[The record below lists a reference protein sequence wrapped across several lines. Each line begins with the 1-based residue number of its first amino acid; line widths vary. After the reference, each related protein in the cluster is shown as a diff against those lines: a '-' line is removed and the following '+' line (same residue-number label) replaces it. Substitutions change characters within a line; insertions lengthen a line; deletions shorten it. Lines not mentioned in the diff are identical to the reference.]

1 MIFSR
6 ARAAGLIFIMF
17 SFSLARSSAQM
28 QTKAS
33 ESDSTAVKQVVAGYD
48 NAFNQHDAHAVG
60 ALFAEESDFTNMR
73 GAGKH
78 GRKDIEQNYGTLFAG
93 GLKSAHRTDTVKNI
107 RFLTSEIAQVDADWE
122 MTGTKAADGSENPA
136 RKGYLDW
143 VVAKVNGQWL
153 IVVFHESEF
162 PK

>member
-1 MIFSR
+1 MISGR
-6 ARAAGLIFIMF
+6 AKAAGLIFVML
-17 SFSLARSSAQM
+17 SFSLASSRAQM

-33 ESDSTAVKQVVAGYD
+33 EADSTAVKQVVASYD

-60 ALFAEESDFTNMR
+60 ALFAEEGDFTNMR
-73 GAGKH
+73 GASKH
-78 GRKDIEQNYGTLFAG
+78 GRKDIEQNYGNLFAG
-93 GLKSAHRTDTVKNI
+93 GLKSSHRTDTVKNV

-122 MTGTKAADGSENPA
+122 MTGTKAADGSDNPT

>member
-1 MIFSR
+1 MISGR
-6 ARAAGLIFIMF
+6 ARATGLIFVML
-17 SFSLARSSAQM
+17 SFSLASSSAQM

-33 ESDSTAVKQVVAGYD
+33 EADSTAVKQVVANYD
-48 NAFNQHDAHAVG
+48 NAFNQHDAHGVG
-60 ALFAEESDFTNMR
+60 ALFAEEGDFTNMR
-73 GAGKH
+73 GASRH
-78 GRKDIEQNYGTLFAG
+78 GRKDIEQNYGNLFAG
-93 GLKSAHRTDTVKNI
+93 GLKSSHRTDTVKNV
-107 RFLTSEIAQVDADWE
+107 RFLTPEIAQVDADWE
-122 MTGTKAADGSENPA
+122 MAGTKAADGSDNPT

>member
-1 MIFSR
+1 
-6 ARAAGLIFIMF
+6 
-17 SFSLARSSAQM
+17 
-28 QTKAS
+28 
-33 ESDSTAVKQVVAGYD
+33 
-48 NAFNQHDAHAVG
+48 
-60 ALFAEESDFTNMR
+60 
-73 GAGKH
+73 
-78 GRKDIEQNYGTLFAG
+78 
-93 GLKSAHRTDTVKNI
+93 VKNV

-122 MTGTKAADGSENPA
+122 MTGTKAADGSENPT